1 MEPAKRYIMDF
12 PAQVLTSYLRQGAV
26 STQLVPLFVTS
37 SPGES
42 SDTESAEEEETED
55 TEGPLGSGARC
66 VVCQLER
73 VTRAALPCRY
83 PALFFPYTILM
94 VSIFYS
100 IISNQ

>member
-1 MEPAKRYIMDF
+1 MDF

-55 TEGPLGSGARC
+55 TEGPLGSRARC

-83 PALFFPYTILM
+83 PTNI
-94 VSIFYS
+94 IFSLYYS
-100 IISNQ
+100 DGFNFRGPLPLP